1 MINEIASIWPGNMP
15 VLRSLRT
22 GLAAA
27 NLQKFRKLATGIH
40 ANYHLKSDKL
50 IIICLV
56 CFRINSPKFPMA
68 KLFSLT
74 HSVSQH
80 QTSVFFAY
88 SNTLKFSECSRTRRA
103 SLWTLKRKIQSFI
116 PVGQQFFTEEVED
129 GKQSDTTACRI

>member
-1 MINEIASIWPGNMP
+1 MVSCTDKHFFQLICKKHLKD

-40 ANYHLKSDKL
+40 ANYHLKPDKF
-50 IIICLV
+50 IIICLALLMV
-56 CFRINSPKFPMA
+56 CFRINFPQFPMA

-74 HSVSQH
+74 YSVSQQ

-88 SNTLKFSECSRTRRA
+88 SNTLKFPEGSRTRL
-103 SLWTLKRKIQSFI
+103 SFTMDLK
-116 PVGQQFFTEEVED
+116 EENSIIYTGRPTVLF
-129 GKQSDTTACRI
+129 RRR